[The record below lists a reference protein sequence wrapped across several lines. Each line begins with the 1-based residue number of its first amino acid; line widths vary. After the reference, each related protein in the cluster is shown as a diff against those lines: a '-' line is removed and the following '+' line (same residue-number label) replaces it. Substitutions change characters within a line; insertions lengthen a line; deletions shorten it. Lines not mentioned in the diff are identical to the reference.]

1 MKNYIGKKIRGFRFE
16 SEMDDLLFN
25 RGMRKNI
32 GEIGE
37 IIVQHES
44 SVKIQFEKEFWY
56 YPISLV
62 DEHLVEETP
71 EIPQLGEGVLMQISD
86 TGKKWSEAYIIAK
99 LADGRF
105 LDKNRLPWQYARPVS
120 QLPKYTYA
128 ELVEKLGYDFEI
140 IK

>member
-25 RGMRKNI
+25 REMRKNI

-44 SVKIQFEKEFWY
+44 SVKIQFEKESWY

-62 DEHLVEETP
+62 DEHLVEEFP
-71 EIPQLGEGVLMQISD
+71 EISGLEALLIVHGGWH
-86 TGKKWSEAYIIAK
+86 GKEEEMLYDKCFKIIQQERKRLQSIYIK
-99 LADGRF
+99 TT
-105 LDKNRLPWQYARPVS
+105 
-120 QLPKYTYA
+120 PKYTHA
-128 ELVEKLGYDFEI
+128 ELVEKLGHDFEI

>member
-25 RGMRKNI
+25 REMQKNI

-44 SVKIQFEKEFWY
+44 SVKIQFEKESWY

-62 DEHLVEETP
+62 EQYLVEETP
-71 EIPQLGEGVLMQISD
+71 EISGL
-86 TGKKWSEAYIIAK
+86 EALFIVHGGWHTTEEEKILYDKCIKIIQQHKQRLQSIYI
-99 LADGRF
+99 
-105 LDKNRLPWQYARPVS
+105 NQPT
-120 QLPKYTYA
+120 KYTHA
-128 ELVEKLGYDFEI
+128 ELVEKLGHDFEI
-140 IK
+140 I